1 MAETTETTTFK
12 IYIRVGDDG
21 STAAVTE
28 YELEHGTDLDSV
40 WNTDGVSAHRD
51 IVIEV
56 TAPLPVPPSEM
67 EPMAAV
73 TVPDAPA
80 PAIAAAP
87 A

>member
-28 YELEHGTDLDSV
+28 YELDRGTCLDDV
-40 WNTDGVSAHRD
+40 WTTDGVSAHHD
-51 IVIEV
+51 HVI
-56 TAPLPVPPSEM
+56 S
-67 EPMAAV
+67 V
-73 TVPDAPA
+73 TVPVPLPLSEIPAGASVMLEAPA
-80 PAIAAAP
+80 REIAAAP